1 MRLIFSRD
9 WNFSAIAGIS
19 VVSTLWN
26 KKIRRFWWGLCK
38 RVRGSQ
44 SAVQTMWTLATL
56 KIQFV
61 FRFPLATPTAHLNII
76 SPLPE
81 TLKILKILKTPHL
94 NLFTP
99 LPKTLKIWNI
109 FKILKTPHL
118 HLISPLPKTS
128 PKSHGRGCSSS
139 WHLLIV
145 LRLNVDQRQFHAK
158 TAEILVNY
166 FLPQWSPR
174 SHWQARCGHLPD
186 EDRNIRIAAMVTNIM
201 ILEQSCYRCGRI
213 LTLSWS
219 QKHKISK
226 TLKVFKIFK
235 LSKIFKTVKIL
246 KTLTATALHQ

>member
-1 MRLIFSRD
+1 MHKCRINVSSINEVNIFV
-9 WNFSAIAGIS
+9 NIS
-19 VVSTLWN
+19 VVSTLWTQ
-26 KKIRRFWWGLCK
+26 KIRRFCWDLCK
-38 RVRGSQ
+38 GVRGSQ
-44 SAVQTMWTLATL
+44 SAVQTLWTFATIFFERL
-56 KIQFV
+56 HLWTFLTFNSCIDFHS
-61 FRFPLATPTAHLNII
+61 TAHLNII

-145 LRLNVDQRQFHAK
+145 LRLNVDKRQFHAK

-219 QKHKISK
+219 QKHKI
-226 TLKVFKIFK
+226 
-235 LSKIFKTVKIL
+235 
-246 KTLTATALHQ
+246 